1 MNVDITPTQGF
12 PHMYDYIGDTVA
24 RGANPLVLV
33 IFVAVIIL
41 YYLLFSYI
49 GVKGRG
55 ASGTSRAV
63 GAPGITFIE
72 IVMWGLFNF
81 LVLINGLQYFFKIDI
96 KTGIRNLFT
105 AVPEI
110 DVTVTT
116 PPEEAGEEMEIVPE
130 IMAEHQVFHVTDNG
144 YTYNDAKALCKA
156 YGGRLANYDEIEKA
170 YKSGAEWC
178 GYGWSADQMALYPTQ
193 QKTWETLQK
202 IKGHEHDCG
211 RPGINGGFIGNK
223 HANYGANCYGYK
235 PKITRLE
242 SEIMERTTPIPMTP
256 AEEQFDKK
264 VGYYRKQL
272 PDILVSPFNY
282 TQWSQI

>member
-33 IFVAVIIL
+33 IFVAIIIL

-55 ASGTSRAV
+55 GTPTTA
-63 GAPGITFIE
+63 APGITFIE
-72 IVMWGLFNF
+72 IVMWGLFIF

-116 PPEEAGEEMEIVPE
+116 PPEEGGAEEEEIVPE
-130 IMAEHQVFHVTDNG
+130 ITFEPQVFHVTDNV
-144 YTYNDAKALCKA
+144 YSYNDAKALCKA
-156 YGGRLANYDEIEKA
+156 YGGRLANYNEIEKA
-170 YKSGAEWC
+170 YKDGAEWC

-193 QKTWETLQK
+193 KKTWETLQK

-223 HANYGANCYGYK
+223 HANYGVNCYGYK
-235 PKITRLE
+235 PKITKLE
-242 SEIMERTTPIPMTP
+242 SELMEKNTPIPMTP
-256 AEEQFDKK
+256 AEEKFDKK
-264 VGYYRKQL
+264 VDFYRQQL

-282 TQWSQI
+282 NKWSQI